1 MKHLRTN
8 RSLSIGELLNQAILP
23 YTVVDGQV
31 VGPTSVSTTATAAAS
46 HQVEEGGPV
55 RPTERVPYSS
65 SHKFAPAA

>member
-1 MKHLRTN
+1 MMHLRTN
-8 RSLSIGELLNQAILP
+8 RPLSIGELLNQAILP
-23 YTVVDGQV
+23 YTVVDGQII
-31 VGPTSVSTTATAAAS
+31 GPKPTATVAAP

>member
-1 MKHLRTN
+1 MMHLRTN
-8 RSLSIGELLNQAILP
+8 RPLSIGELLNQAILP

-31 VGPTSVSTTATAAAS
+31 IAPSAASSSATPAAS